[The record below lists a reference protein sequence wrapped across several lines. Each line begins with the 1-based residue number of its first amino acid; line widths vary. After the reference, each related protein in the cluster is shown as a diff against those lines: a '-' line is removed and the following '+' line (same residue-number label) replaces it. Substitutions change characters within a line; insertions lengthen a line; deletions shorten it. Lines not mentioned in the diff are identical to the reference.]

1 MNGRPIK
8 IELHGSR
15 KESDK
20 NSNFFSFLSYYIF
33 YRRAANFLKKGKIL
47 FREKIEISKL
57 VGSVRWIVC
66 VSIWLFRCIEYK

>member
-20 NSNFFSFLSYYIF
+20 NSNFFSFLSYTIF
-33 YRRAANFLKKGKIL
+33 YRQAANLKKIISCS
-47 FREKIEISKL
+47 EKIEISKL
-57 VGSVRWIVC
+57 VGSVGFFDV
-66 VSIWLFRCIEYK
+66 